1 MPKKKDKAQ
10 EALTALMQKDYF
22 AYCFGVLNDGIDLSK
37 EKPRYVPTK
46 FHKWLCET
54 VWEWLNE
61 STGNPYDILLLSVPP
76 QHGKSITI
84 TETLPSFYLGHFPEK
99 RVIEVSY
106 GSEFAKRFGK
116 ANKSKIQRFGGL
128 FGISIANDAKSNVDW
143 KLTNGIGGMI
153 SKGIMSPITG
163 QSGDLIIVDDPIKNS
178 QEASSE
184 TQRANLWNEWTN
196 TIMSRVQTGTKII
209 VIQTRWHE
217 DDLIGRLK
225 ERPYTTYYNLEA
237 LNESQDD
244 PLGRK
249 LGEALCPEMGKD
261 ESWLENYKE
270 GLISGLVDE
279 GGESGIRA
287 WEALFQGHPT
297 SREGN
302 ILQREWWQFYETSD
316 HIDFDTVIMSVDPAF
331 KDTGDYVAIGVWG
344 KKGANIYLIDLVR
357 EHLNFQATMD
367 VMLQKRTLFNC
378 STILVED
385 KANGSAIIETLRKKI
400 MGVVGV
406 NPRDSKE
413 ERVNAVSFVI
423 ESGNVYLPKDRSFTG
438 MFIEECAQ
446 FPNGK
451 HDDMVDQMTQ
461 ALARLIW
468 MHKGRNL
475 FRRRTGIL
483 EEMTSSRRSKNA
495 TGKGDK
501 RVVI

>member
-1 MPKKKDKAQ
+1 MAGKRDKAQ

-22 AYCFGVLNDGIDLSK
+22 AYCFGVLNDGINLAK
-37 EKPRYVPTK
+37 EKPRYVPTRL
-46 FHKWLCET
+46 HKWLCTT
-54 VWEWLNE
+54 VWKWLE
-61 STGNPYDILLLSVPP
+61 EKTGNPYDILLLSMPP
-76 QHGKSITI
+76 QHGKSLTI
-84 TETLPSFYLGHFPEK
+84 TETLPSFYLGHYPEK

-128 FGISIANDAKSNVDW
+128 FGIAISSDAKSNVDW

-184 TQRANLWNEWTN
+184 TQRQNLWNEWQN

-225 ERPYTTYYNLEA
+225 DKPYTTYYNLEA
-237 LNESQDD
+237 LNESEDD

-249 LGEALCPEMGKD
+249 IGEALCPEMGKD
-261 ESWLENYKE
+261 EAWLANYKE
-270 GLISGLVDE
+270 GLTSGTIDE
-279 GGESGIRA
+279 GGESGLRA

-297 SREGN
+297 NKEGN
-302 ILQREWWQFYETSD
+302 ILHREWWKYYEGQITD
-316 HIDFDTVIMSVDPAF
+316 LDQLIMSVDPAF
-331 KDTGDYVAIGVWG
+331 KDTGDYVAIGLWG

-367 VMLQKRTLFNC
+367 VMLQKKYLYDP
-378 STILVED
+378 SVILVED
-385 KANGSAIIETLRKKI
+385 KANGSAIIETLRKTV

-423 ESGNVYLPKDRSFTG
+423 ESGNVYLPKDRSFTAP
-438 MFIEECAQ
+438 FVEECAQ

-468 MHKGRNL
+468 SNKRMPRIAQQK
-475 FRRRTGIL
+475 GIL
-483 EEMTSSRRSKNA
+483 AEMMSSKKRLGA
-495 TGKGDK
+495 GKGDK
-501 RVVI
+501 RVIV

>member
-22 AYCFGVLNDGIDLSK
+22 AYCFGVLNDGINLAQ
-37 EKPRYVPTK
+37 EQPRYIPTR
-46 FHKWLCET
+46 FHKWLCTT

-61 STGNPYDILLLSVPP
+61 KTGNPYDILLLSVPP

-116 ANKSKIQRFGGL
+116 ANKNKIQRFGGL

-184 TQRANLWNEWTN
+184 TQRMNLWNEWQN

-225 ERPYTTYYNLEA
+225 EKPYTTYYNLEA
-237 LNESQDD
+237 LNESEDD

-249 LGEALCPEMGKD
+249 IGEALCPEMGKD
-261 ESWLENYKE
+261 EAWLENYKE
-270 GLISGLVDE
+270 GLTSGQIDE
-279 GGESGIRA
+279 GGESGLRA
-287 WEALFQGHPT
+287 WEALFQGHP
-297 SREGN
+297 SNKEGN
-302 ILQREWWQFYETSD
+302 ILKREWWQFYEGTD
-316 HIDFDTVIMSVDPAF
+316 MRYETVIMSVDPAF
-331 KDTGDYVAIGVWG
+331 KDTNDYVAIGIWG
-344 KKGANIYLIDLVR
+344 KLGANIYLIDLVR
-357 EHLNFQATMD
+357 EHLNFEATMQ
-367 VMLQKRTLFNC
+367 VMMQKKALYQPT
-378 STILVED
+378 TILVED

-423 ESGNVYLPKDRSFTG
+423 ESGNVYLPKDRSFTP

-468 MHKGRNL
+468 VNGKRPRLM
-475 FRRRTGIL
+475 RRRTLIEDMLHKSGK
-483 EEMTSSRRSKNA
+483 SA